1 MKFMAITKTH
11 TIKSGWNKN
20 DYHKS
25 CQSIFLARHKENID
39 NYYLSY
45 SYLKDKP
52 KWKSFGDKDEE
63 NAMARP
69 IGKKAA
75 TKLQKTETIVKMA
88 VENIMKEN
96 NSNTTPTTVD
106 VMDPSSSESSSQS
119 TAATELTEQ
128 VKVLVDQDR
137 VHKEKTVWLQYIMLL
152 PNDEKN
158 IELAKWR
165 NELIKK

>member
-1 MKFMAITKTH
+1 MEQTGLPQFVPKH
-11 TIKSGWNKN
+11 
-20 DYHKS
+20 
-25 CQSIFLARHKENID
+25 HKENID

-63 NAMARP
+63 NTMARP

-88 VENIMKEN
+88 VDNILKDT
-96 NSNTTPTTVD
+96 NSNTTPPTTD

-137 VHKEKTVWLQYIMLL
+137 AHKEKTVWLQYIMLL
-152 PNDEKN
+152 PNDEKKYR
-158 IELAKWR
+158 ISQVAQ
-165 NELIKK
+165 